1 MSRERVLPTKRRAMT
16 KARRLAVFTAF
27 NGYCAVCGSET
38 PLEEGEADHELS
50 LFLGG
55 ADDVDNLV
63 WKCQPCHSAKT
74 HKHDAKAHAKVRRL
88 IKKAD
93 PENRKSRRPIK
104 SRGFQKDLV
113 KGLDGI
119 VRQKEKAR

>member
-1 MSRERVLPTKRRAMT
+1 MIRERVLPTKRRAMT

-27 NGYCAVCGSET
+27 DGYCAVCGSET

-55 ADDVDNLV
+55 ADDESNLI

-93 PENRKSRRPIK
+93 PENRKPRRPIQ
-104 SRGFQKDLV
+104 SRGFQKDLSRRF
-113 KGLDGI
+113 DGS
-119 VRQKEKAR
+119 VLPRKTS

>member
-1 MSRERVLPTKRRAMT
+1 MNRDPVLPTKRRAMT

-27 NGYCAVCGSET
+27 DGHCAVCGSET
-38 PLEEGEADHELS
+38 ELEDGEADHELS

-55 ADDVDNLV
+55 ADDATNLI
-63 WKCQPCHSAKT
+63 WKCKPCHAAKT

-93 PENRKSRRPIK
+93 PESRKSRRPIT

-113 KGLDGI
+113 KGFDGK
-119 VRQKEKAR
+119 VRRKGEPA

>member
-1 MSRERVLPTKRRAMT
+1 MNRERVLPTKRRAMT

-27 NGYCAVCGSET
+27 DGYCAVCGSET

-55 ADDVDNLV
+55 ADDESNLI

-93 PENRKSRRPIK
+93 PENRKSSRPIQ
-104 SRGFQKDLV
+104 SRGFDKRFRKTLRGEVVPATED
-113 KGLDGI
+113 
-119 VRQKEKAR
+119 

>member
-1 MSRERVLPTKRRAMT
+1 MIRERVPPTKRRAMT

-27 NGYCAVCGSET
+27 DGYCAVCGSET

-55 ADDVDNLV
+55 ADNETNLV
-63 WKCQPCHSAKT
+63 WKCGTCHSAKT

-93 PENRKSRRPIK
+93 PENRKPRRPIQ

-113 KGLDGI
+113 KGFDGI
-119 VRQKEKAR
+119 VRKKEKAR

>member
-1 MSRERVLPTKRRAMT
+1 MIRERVEPTKRRAMT
-16 KARRLAVFTAF
+16 KARRLAVFAAF

-55 ADDVDNLV
+55 ADDESNLI

-93 PENRKSRRPIK
+93 PENRKSRRPIQ

-113 KGLDGI
+113 KGFDGI